1 MELNVSKISNHA
13 QNPDNSVLEMKGQK
27 GICCL
32 AEGYNT
38 PKDGGN
44 SPESKVTRILVESY
58 MKRPALSD
66 EAMKNIF
73 ERANSGLMVSQSP
86 QHPFY
91 ASASAVFFLK
101 NKFVYAS
108 AGDNV
113 IFHFVNGRI
122 ADVFCNDPG
131 EEPEY
136 LGVPGYTAPKVS
148 DQVPFSKGNHT
159 FLICTRAFA
168 DALDEEILE
177 GSLSANTHV
186 TQKGKQTISDVKC
199 DRWLRELKDNI
210 ADYDSADA
218 NYSAIAFSMPEKK
231 KSKLALIIIIAVVLL
246 LIVAGLFL
254 LRGKRPP
261 QPPQGPGE
269 GQEQIVGPNGEMPE
283 PPQGGVGGLFGG
295 RQQPPEP
302 PTRPPLN

>member
-1 MELNVSKISNHA
+1 MDINVSKISNRS
-13 QNPDNSVLEMKGQK
+13 QNPDNSVFELKGQK
-27 GICCL
+27 GIGCL
-32 AEGYNT
+32 VEGYNT

-58 MKRPALSD
+58 MKRPAISA
-66 EAMKNIF
+66 EAMNAIF
-73 ERANSGLMVSQSP
+73 ERANSGLMITQSP
-86 QHPFY
+86 QYPSY
-91 ASASAVFFLK
+91 ASASAVFLLK

-122 ADVFCNDPG
+122 SDVFCNDPG
-131 EEPEY
+131 EEPMY

-148 DQVPFSKGNHT
+148 DEVPFAKGSHT
-159 FLICTRAFA
+159 FLICSRSFA
-168 DALDEEILE
+168 DALSEEVLE
-177 GSLSANTHV
+177 GSLSSNTHI
-186 TQKGKQTISDVKC
+186 TQKGKQQIADVKC

-210 ADYDSADA
+210 PSFNSDA
-218 NYSAIAFSMPEKK
+218 NYSAIAFSIPPKK
-231 KSKLALIIIIAVVLL
+231 KSKLALIIIIAVIVL

-254 LRGKRPP
+254 IRGKRPP
-261 QPPQGPGE
+261 QAPQGPA
-269 GQEQIVGPNGEMPE
+269 GQEQIVGPNGEQPE
-283 PPQGGVGGLFGG
+283 PPQGGGGGLFGG